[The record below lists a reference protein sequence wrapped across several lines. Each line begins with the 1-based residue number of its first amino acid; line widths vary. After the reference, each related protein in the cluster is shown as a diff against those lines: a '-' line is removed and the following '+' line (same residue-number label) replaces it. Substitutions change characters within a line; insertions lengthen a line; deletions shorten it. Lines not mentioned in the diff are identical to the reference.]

1 MCSCIARKKKIFC
14 RVSGKISTSREFV
27 FFSSFLF
34 LNLACSVGLEQCVS
48 TVAPYRGSKMGKYMR
63 KGKGVGEVAVMEVSQ
78 GSLGVRTRARTL
90 AAASSQK
97 DHRRLGASK
106 SVTTKHQSSAP
117 PASPCVESSMHTCYL
132 ELRSRKLEKFSRCY
146 HSAHGATSHGESKR
160 SLSLSEPSRLAV
172 SEEARVASDKSSHR
186 VLQQQSSVAH
196 SRNNS
201 ATFSHN
207 AKPAKAAQ
215 RKERRDDDHTSARP
229 SEAPHEDEDGMEVEA
244 SFGEN
249 VMDLDSRERR
259 TRETTP
265 SSYTRDVETMETP
278 GSTTRPP
285 SNAGRRRFQTEGG
298 HGTRN
303 QFHVP
308 TTNEI
313 EEFFA
318 GAEQQEQRR
327 FTDRYNYDPVSDSP
341 LPGRFEWVRLRP

>member
-1 MCSCIARKKKIFC
+1 
-14 RVSGKISTSREFV
+14 
-27 FFSSFLF
+27 
-34 LNLACSVGLEQCVS
+34 
-48 TVAPYRGSKMGKYMR
+48 MR

-106 SVTTKHQSSAP
+106 SGTTKHQSSAP
-117 PASPCVESSMHTCYL
+117 PPSPCVESSMHTCYL

-146 HSAHGATSHGESKR
+146 HSAHEATSHEDSKR
-160 SLSLSEPSRLAV
+160 SLGEPSRLAL

-201 ATFSHN
+201 TTFSHN
-207 AKPAKAAQ
+207 AKPAKAVR
-215 RKERRDDDHTSARP
+215 RKEHCDHDHTSQRP
-229 SEAPHEDEDGMEVEA
+229 SEAPHEDDDGMEVEA

-265 SSYTRDVETMETP
+265 SSYIRDVETMETP

-285 SNAGRRRFQTEGG
+285 PSNAGRRRMQNEGE
-298 HGTRN
+298 HGTRS

>member
-1 MCSCIARKKKIFC
+1 M
-14 RVSGKISTSREFV
+14 
-27 FFSSFLF
+27 
-34 LNLACSVGLEQCVS
+34 GLEQWVS
-48 TVAPYRGSKMGKYMR
+48 TVAPHRGSKMGKYMR

-106 SVTTKHQSSAP
+106 SGTTKHPSSAP
-117 PASPCVESSMHTCYL
+117 PTSPCVESSMHTCYL

-146 HSAHGATSHGESKR
+146 HSSHEATSHEESKR
-160 SLSLSEPSRLAV
+160 SLGEPSRLAL

-201 ATFSHN
+201 TTFSHN
-207 AKPAKAAQ
+207 AKPAKAAR
-215 RKERRDDDHTSARP
+215 RKEHCDHDHTSERP
-229 SEAPHEDEDGMEVEA
+229 SEVPHEDDDGMEVEA

-265 SSYTRDVETMETP
+265 SSYIRDVETMETP

-285 SNAGRRRFQTEGG
+285 PSNAGRRRLQNEGG
-298 HGTRN
+298 HGTRS